1 MAYQLS
7 FFGRCDE
14 APASE
19 VICRLLDELLAT
31 GDPLLGEV
39 RGPIVPVDAIAA
51 YRLATM
57 KSAETTAAD
66 WLDLE
71 VHVGIAHNADVVI
84 GADPDA
90 EHGIWG
96 SDLYAVVM
104 LSGGNPDWAL
114 VNRIWSV
121 LERLWSAVAWD
132 EHSGFDLSYE
142 VPG

>member
-14 APASE
+14 ARASD

-39 RGPIVPVDAIAA
+39 PGPIVPVDEIAA

-57 KSAETTAAD
+57 TPAETAAAD

-71 VHVGIAHNADVVI
+71 VHVGVAYNADVVI
-84 GADPDA
+84 GADPGA
-90 EHGIWG
+90 EHGIWE
-96 SDLYAVVM
+96 ATCTQ
-104 LSGGNPDWAL
+104 
-114 VNRIWSV
+114 WS
-121 LERLWSAVAWD
+121 R
-132 EHSGFDLSYE
+132 
-142 VPG
+142 